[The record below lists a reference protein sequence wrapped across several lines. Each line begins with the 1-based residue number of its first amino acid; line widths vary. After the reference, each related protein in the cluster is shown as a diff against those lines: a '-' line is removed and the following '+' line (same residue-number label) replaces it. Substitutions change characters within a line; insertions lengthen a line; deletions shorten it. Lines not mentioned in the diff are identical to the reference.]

1 MRLSALVVASA
12 LFVNVATAAGP
23 AFAGSPLAYS
33 YEVENADAASDRVIV
48 LWPRTCQA
56 SGSPLGS
63 IDFALNP
70 DWASRM
76 NEVDYEV
83 VVKGKAHRIVEH
95 CVETARL
102 FALPAGDFARSTRPS
117 TADDTAIGQAEAGV
131 PFTIL
136 PALDAVDLK
145 KRVELFGSDP
155 RVLKSSFRFEA
166 PKVHGNVTKLKAVHD
181 VLAVD
186 GFGATAFSVIAK
198 SVIYTYE
205 DGSIET
211 RSYVGASRPEALR
224 EKGDAEAGDAG
235 PGVSLTDGGAGA
247 PADASS
253 PAKQDRGS
261 RFVYI
266 AAIGGLLVGGFI
278 AFLRK
283 KRPPR

>member
-1 MRLSALVVASA
+1 MRLSALVLASS
-12 LFVNVATAAGP
+12 LFVGSGLATRP
-23 AFAGSPLAYS
+23 VSAGSPLPCS
-33 YEVENADAASDRVIV
+33 YEVENADAAPDRVLV

-83 VVKGKAHRIVEH
+83 VVKGKTHRIVEH

-102 FALPAGDFARSTRPS
+102 FALPANEFVRGTRPS

-136 PALDAVDLK
+136 PVLDAVDLK
-145 KRVELFGSDP
+145 KRVELFDSDP

-166 PKVHGNVTKLKAVHD
+166 PKVGGSATKLKSVHD

-186 GFGATAFSVIAK
+186 GFGATAFSVVAK
-198 SVIYTYE
+198 HVIYTYE
-205 DGSIET
+205 DGTTET

-224 EKGDAEAGDAG
+224 EKGDAGAADGG
-235 PGVSLTDGGAGA
+235 PGIPVTDGGATA
-247 PADASS
+247 PSASPTLPHDGS
-253 PAKQDRGS
+253 S
-261 RFVYI
+261 RFVYV
-266 AAIGGLLVGGFI
+266 AAVGGLVVGGII

-283 KRPPR
+283 KRAPR

>member
-1 MRLSALVVASA
+1 MRLSALVVASS
-12 LFVNVATAAGP
+12 LFVGSGLAPGSAS
-23 AFAGSPLAYS
+23 AGSPLPYS
-33 YEVENADAASDRVIV
+33 YEVENADAAPDRVLV

-56 SGSPLGS
+56 SGGPLGS

-83 VVKGKAHRIVEH
+83 VVKGKTHRIVEH

-102 FALPAGDFARSTRPS
+102 FALPANEFVRGTRPS

-145 KRVELFGSDP
+145 KRVELFDSDP
-155 RVLKSSFRFEA
+155 RVLKSSFRFAA
-166 PKVHGNVTKLKAVHD
+166 PKVGASGTKLKSVHD
-181 VLAVD
+181 VLALD
-186 GFGATAFSVIAK
+186 GFGATAFSVVAK
-198 SVIYTYE
+198 HVIYTYE

-224 EKGDAEAGDAG
+224 EKGDAGAADGG
-235 PGVSLTDGGAGA
+235 PGIPVTDGGATA
-247 PADASS
+247 PSASPTLPHDGS
-253 PAKQDRGS
+253 S

-266 AAIGGLLVGGFI
+266 AAVGGLVVGGII

-283 KRPPR
+283 KRAPR